1 MTRCAWLMALSL
13 AAASGGCETLGL
25 PDWLNPNPGPL
36 GTVPDRPFTPSPTG
50 PAPTIVHAPAT
61 EAATRRVNDVG
72 QKLLAANAELP
83 VRPVF
88 LGVGSADPQIFHRDT
103 TAIYVS
109 DGLVSKCT
117 TEAQLAAVVASE
129 LGKMVSTREAL
140 LTLKSRRGERDRPA
154 GLAIG
159 TESGGT
165 FGPADGTR
173 LAELGQFEK
182 DTGHGPAGGPP
193 APPPDPDL
201 LARTF
206 LKKAGYAVT
215 DLDAVAPLLREAAQ
229 HGDIE
234 KQFTTGPIRPFV
246 GQ

>member
-1 MTRCAWLMALSL
+1 M
-13 AAASGGCETLGL
+13 
-25 PDWLNPNPGPL
+25 
-36 GTVPDRPFTPSPTG
+36 
-50 PAPTIVHAPAT
+50 PTIVHAPAT

-72 QKLLAANAELP
+72 QRLLAANAELP

-88 LGVGSADPQIFHRDT
+88 LGIGSPDPQIFHRDT

-140 LTLKSRRGERDRPA
+140 LALKSRRGERDRPA
-154 GLAIG
+154 GLPIG

-173 LAELGQFEK
+173 LAELGKFEK
-182 DTGHGPAGGPP
+182 DTGHGPTGGPP
-193 APPPDPDL
+193 SPPPDPDL
-201 LARTF
+201 LARTY
-206 LKKAGYAVT
+206 LEEGRLRHHRPRRRRPAAARGRRSTAT
-215 DLDAVAPLLREAAQ
+215 SRSSSTPAPSAPSWGSEPQAQGLQPRGLDARGAES
-229 HGDIE
+229 
-234 KQFTTGPIRPFV
+234 
-246 GQ
+246 

>member
-1 MTRCAWLMALSL
+1 MSRCAWLLTVSL
-13 AAASGGCETLGL
+13 AAACAGCTTADL
-25 PDWLNPNPGPL
+25 PTWLNPDPDPL
-36 GTVPDRPFTPSPTG
+36 GTVPNRPFTSTPTG
-50 PAPTIVHAPAT
+50 PAPTIVHAAAT

-72 QKLLAANAELP
+72 QRLLAANAELP

-88 LGVGSADPQIFHRDT
+88 LGIGSPDPQIFHRDT

-109 DGLVSKCT
+109 DGLVSKCA

-140 LTLKSRRGERDRPA
+140 LALKARRGERDRPA
-154 GLAIG
+154 GLMVG

-173 LAELGQFEK
+173 LAELGKFEK
-182 DTGHGPAGGPP
+182 ETGHGPAGGPP

-215 DLDAVAPLLREAAQ
+215 DLDAVAPLLREAAR
-229 HGDIE
+229 HDDIE

>member
-1 MTRCAWLMALSL
+1 MTRCAWLLTVSL
-13 AAASGGCETLGL
+13 AVASAGCSMTDISTWIN
-25 PDWLNPNPGPL
+25 PDSGPL
-36 GTVPDRPFTPSPTG
+36 GTVQDRPFTPAPTG

-72 QKLLAANAELP
+72 QRLLAANAELP

-88 LGVGSADPQIFHRDT
+88 LGIGSPDPQIFHRDT

-129 LGKMVSTREAL
+129 LGKMVSMREAL
-140 LTLKSRRGERDRPA
+140 LALKARRGERDRPA
-154 GLAIG
+154 ALPIG
-159 TESGGT
+159 PDSGGT

-182 DTGHGPAGGPP
+182 ETGHGPNGGPP
-193 APPPDPDL
+193 SPPPDPDL

-206 LKKAGYAVT
+206 LKKAGFAVT
-215 DLDAVAPLLREAAQ
+215 DLDGVAPLLREAAQ
-229 HGDIE
+229 HSDIE
-234 KQFTTGPIRPFV
+234 QQFNTGPIRPFV